1 MNTQNQLIIHRSSMM
16 LKGIG
21 VATFGL
27 IALCYPGEAINAL
40 LLPFGALV
48 AINGAVIIFNNT
60 RYISGR
66 YRGRKVMFRKG
77 TAELTIGLAAIG
89 SVLIGAPAF
98 GVLIG
103 LWAVLTG
110 SAQARNFYQLRD
122 RMPHWSVVVAV
133 GLFLGLFGLF
143 MVVNSL
149 VGMVGLTYEV
159 AVFALLLGSSMFY
172 AYAQLGEISQYLGNR
187 PQKSYSL
194 KTANAG

>member
-48 AINGAVIIFNNT
+48 AINGAVVIVNNT
-60 RYISGR
+60 RYVSGR

-77 TAELTIGLAAIG
+77 TAELIIGLAAIG

-122 RMPHWSVVVAV
+122 RLPHWSVVVAA
-133 GLFLGLFGLF
+133 GLFSGLFGLF

-149 VGMVGLTYEV
+149 AGMVALTYEV
-159 AVFALLLGSSMFY
+159 TVFALLLGSSLFY
-172 AYAQLGEISQYLGNR
+172 AYAQLGEIRQYLGNR
-187 PQKSYSL
+187 PGKISL
-194 KTANAG
+194 KTANA